1 MPKMNLALYANTE
14 NGTGEQLQRVLESTV
29 PEAQVE
35 SCMTLECLD
44 SKLKQPANRV
54 SIAVLLAASRQ
65 ELSELYAIKDLF
77 RDIRIILILPDS
89 KSETITLGHKLAPR
103 FISYNNGNYNDVG
116 AVLRKMVAYMKSNYP
131 EYSVEN

>member
-1 MPKMNLALYANTE
+1 MNLALYANTE
-14 NGTGEQLQRVLESTV
+14 NGTGEQLQRMVESKV

-44 SKLKQPANRV
+44 RKLRQPANRV

-65 ELSELYAIKDLF
+65 ELLELYAIKDLF

-103 FISYNNGNYNDVG
+103 FISYNNSNYNDVG

-131 EYSVEN
+131 EYNVEN